1 MNQRLKTGLTQV
13 QHPIYFDKYIG
24 LKYTD
29 CDCFELVAT
38 VLADEL
44 GIDIDRDLAGERV
57 VNWSKVV
64 DDPRP
69 CDVVLFAHGK
79 KRHIG
84 LYVGD
89 GKMLHTVEGKDSCI
103 DKVNY
108 ATLSGFYRHCSS
120 PSVTFR

>member
-1 MNQRLKTGLTQV
+1 MNQQQKIDSTQV
-13 QHPIYFDKYIG
+13 QHQICFDKYIG
-24 LKYTD
+24 VQYEDK
-29 CDCFELVAT
+29 DCFELVAT
-38 VLADEL
+38 VLSSEI
-44 GIDIDRDLAGERV
+44 GIDIERDLAGERV

-64 DDPRP
+64 DDPKP

-84 LYVGD
+84 LYVGN

-108 ATLSGFYRHCSS
+108 ATLSGFYRHYSS
-120 PSVTFR
+120 PNVTFR